1 MYNFDVED
9 YMLQGRKAVASRND
23 CEEMAETLH
32 KRGYS
37 NIVLMG
43 VGGTT
48 AKFMSLQKMIDDYSD
63 VETLI
68 VPAGEI
74 LASGGSR
81 RLTKNSL
88 VITGSKSGDGIMKD
102 RVTAHIVLHCFQF

>member
-23 CEEMAETLH
+23 CEVMAETLH

-74 LASGGSR
+74 LPKTDKEFFGYNRKQIRRYKRSGRSCQEAEGGR
-81 RLTKNSL
+81 N
-88 VITGSKSGDGIMKD
+88 
-102 RVTAHIVLHCFQF
+102 

>member
-23 CEEMAETLH
+23 CEVMAETLH

-68 VPAGEI
+68 VPADIGIRRKPKTDKEFFGYNRKQI
-74 LASGGSR
+74 RRYKRSGRSCQEAEGGR
-81 RLTKNSL
+81 N
-88 VITGSKSGDGIMKD
+88 
-102 RVTAHIVLHCFQF
+102 

>member
-23 CEEMAETLH
+23 CEVMAETLH

-68 VPAGEI
+68 VPAGADREI
-74 LASGGSR
+74 SDYHRIQIRRYKRSGRSCQEAEGGR
-81 RLTKNSL
+81 N
-88 VITGSKSGDGIMKD
+88 
-102 RVTAHIVLHCFQF
+102 